1 MSFGEAVNSV
11 LSKYAT
17 FAGRASRAEFWRWVV
32 VFVLLTLVT
41 RMIDGAVFL
50 SSARAGLFER
60 GAMQP
65 LTYITILALFLPNMA
80 LAVRRLHDTGRSGW
94 WLLLMLVPLLGPLVL
109 LYWYVQPSDEG
120 QNQYGLAQQVRKE
133 SENPE

>member
-1 MSFGEAVNSV
+1 MQPAMTFGDAINSV

-17 FAGRASRAEFWRWVV
+17 FAGRASRTEFWRWVL

-41 RMIDGAVFL
+41 RMIDGALFA
-50 SSARAGLFER
+50 SSVHAGLFER

-65 LTYITILALFLPNMA
+65 LTFIAILALLLPNMA

-94 WLLLMLVPLLGPLVL
+94 WLLLMLVPFVGPLVL
-109 LYWYVQPSDEG
+109 LYWYVQPSEEAP
-120 QNQYGLAQQVRKE
+120 NQYG
-133 SENPE
+133 

>member
-1 MSFGEAVNSV
+1 MTFAEAANSV

-32 VFVLLTLVT
+32 VFVALTFIT
-41 RMIDGAVFL
+41 RMIDGALFA
-50 SSARAGLFER
+50 SSIHAGQFAR

-65 LTYITILALFLPNMA
+65 LTFTAILALFVPNMA

-94 WLLLMLVPLLGPLVL
+94 WLLLMLIPFVGPLVL
-109 LYWYVQPSDEG
+109 LYWYVQPSDDG
-120 QNQYGLAQQVRKE
+120 PNQFG
-133 SENPE
+133 